1 MNIFY
6 IPIGV
11 GKEVVSI
18 LVKNNINNVNIN
30 SILIE
35 RFNLLC
41 PSDKFSFIFGTILNL
56 LIAQIIK
63 TDETNS
69 SLHINTLPYVEVI
82 IGKIPPK
89 RK

>member
-1 MNIFY
+1 M
-6 IPIGV
+6 
-11 GKEVVSI
+11 
-18 LVKNNINNVNIN
+18 LVRNNINHVQII

-35 RFNLLC
+35 RFNLLW
-41 PSDKFSFIFGTILNL
+41 PKVKFALIVGTILNL
-56 LIAQIIK
+56 LIAPIIK